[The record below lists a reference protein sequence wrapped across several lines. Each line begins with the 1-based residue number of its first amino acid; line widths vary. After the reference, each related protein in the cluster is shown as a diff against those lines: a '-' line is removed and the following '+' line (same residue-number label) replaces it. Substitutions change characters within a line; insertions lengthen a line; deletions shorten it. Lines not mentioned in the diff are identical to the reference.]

1 MEKYIVVYIVLV
13 IISVLIFYVLA
24 KRKSIILDNKKE
36 ELEIQKKTSERLVSI
51 FYKILNNK

>member
-24 KRKSIILDNKKE
+24 KRKSILLDNKKE